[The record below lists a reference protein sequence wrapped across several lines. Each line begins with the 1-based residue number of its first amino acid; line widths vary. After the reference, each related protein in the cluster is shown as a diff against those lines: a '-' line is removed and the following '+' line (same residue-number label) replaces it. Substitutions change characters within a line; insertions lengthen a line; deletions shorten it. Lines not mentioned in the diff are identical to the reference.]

1 MLVDQFREILRK
13 RNCVIDLSNTEC
25 QVLKNFMVPLIKNNK
40 VLPYLD
46 IWKQVFTNSKLK
58 SECKN
63 VLHLFE
69 ILFVMPFTNAKLERM
84 FSRMLR
90 GKSDW
95 HNQLNKDHLDSLLRI
110 NKEGESLKMF
120 NPEPA
125 INLWLNDKVRRLTA
139 SSHRSSS
146 IKRQKRS
153 HTEFVDIAKLVM
165 SDLKDKSH
173 TVFEGF
179 S

>member
-13 RNCVIDLSNTEC
+13 RNCVIDLSNAEC

-69 ILFVMPFTNAKLERM
+69 ILFVMSFTNPKLERM
-84 FSRMLR
+84 FLRMLR
-90 GKSDW
+90 VKSDW
-95 HNQLNKDHLDSLLRI
+95 RNRLTRGHLDSLLRI
-110 NKEGESLKMF
+110 NEEGESLKMF
-120 NPEPA
+120 NLEPA
-125 INLWLNDKVRRLTA
+125 ISLWFSDKVRTLTA
-139 SSHRSSS
+139 SLYRNSTM
-146 IKRQKRS
+146 KLQKRS
-153 HTEFVDIAKLVM
+153 DTEFVDIAELAM
-165 SDLKDKSH
+165 PDLED
-173 TVFEGF
+173 GIC
-179 S
+179 